1 MIAGRRESGAVS
13 KSDWIPV
20 ELRKL
25 LAETPELGCA
35 YLAGGCV
42 RDWLMERPGHDFDV
56 EVYGIGYEGLVMA
69 LSRLGR
75 VDLVGRSFGV
85 VKLTLPGGATYD
97 FTVPRRDSKVGMGHK
112 GFEVEL
118 DPQIAPEQAVLR
130 RDFTINALLYDPRTG
145 QLLDFVGG
153 EADLRNRCL
162 RHTSEAFVE
171 DPLRVLRGM
180 QFAARFDLRAT
191 RETVALCRSIRGSYT
206 QLARERVWDEWHKW
220 ASRSE
225 VPSAGLRFLRDTEW
239 LAYYPEVQALAG
251 TPQDPGWHPEGDVFT
266 HTGHC
271 CDALA
276 RSAEWQALAP
286 TSRAVYMLAV
296 LAHDF
301 GKPAT
306 TQTAERDGER
316 RIVSPGHEEAGGPLA
331 ETFLERI
338 HAPRM
343 VRERVVPLVT
353 NHMAHLQTISGRMV
367 RRLARRLEPENIEGL
382 SLVIMADAFGRP
394 PQPRMLPSGLLELRA
409 KAMELAVQESAPRPI
424 LRGRDL
430 LERGWRPGP
439 AMGMLLRA
447 AYEAQLDGQFDDLTG
462 ALGWVAKQSGPAGP
476 SFSSTP

>member
-1 MIAGRRESGAVS
+1 VS
-13 KSDWIPV
+13 KSDWIPA

-42 RDWLMERPGHDFDV
+42 RDWLLDRPGHDFDV
-56 EVYGIGYEGLVMA
+56 EVYGIGYEGLVTA
-69 LSRLGR
+69 LSRWGR

-85 VKLTLPGGATYD
+85 VKLTLPRGPTYD
-97 FTVPRRDSKVGMGHK
+97 FTVPRRDSKVGIGHR
-112 GFEVEL
+112 GFEVEF
-118 DPQIAPEQAVLR
+118 DPRITPEQAALR
-130 RDFTINALLYDPRTG
+130 RDFTINALLCDPRTG

-153 EADLRNRCL
+153 EEDLRNRLL

-180 QFAARFDLRAT
+180 QFAARFDLRAVPG
-191 RETVALCRSIRGSYT
+191 TVALCRSIRGSYT
-206 QLARERVWDEWHKW
+206 ELARERVWDEWYKW

-239 LAYYPEVQALAG
+239 LSHYPEIQALAG

-276 RSAEWQALAP
+276 TLTEWQALGPA
-286 TSRAVYMLAV
+286 SRAVYMFAV

-306 TQTAERDGER
+306 TQTAERDGVR

-338 HAPRM
+338 HAPR
-343 VRERVVPLVT
+343 VVLERVMPLVT
-353 NHMAHLQTISGRMV
+353 NHMAHLQTVSGRMV

-382 SLVIMADAFGRP
+382 SLVITADAFGRP
-394 PQPRMLPSGLLELRA
+394 PQPRMVPSGLVELRA
-409 KAMELAVQESAPRPI
+409 KAKELAVQESAPRPI
-424 LRGRDL
+424 LRGRNL

-439 AMGMLLRA
+439 AMGTMLRA
-447 AYEAQLDGQFDDLTG
+447 AYEAQLDGQFEDLSG
-462 ALGWVAKQSGPAGP
+462 ALGWLAKQSEPAAPFP
-476 SFSSTP
+476 SNAP